1 MNPLIVPPERVRQL
15 QIIQAA
21 MGLGVV
27 IFAIVVFSMGSVLV
41 GAPDEP
47 DTEVIDILTVAHLA
61 TAISGYAAAAFLFNA
76 QLSRWNGAP
85 ETFFDVF
92 QTATIVRLALMEGA
106 ALFGLVVYLLAGQ
119 AGIEN
124 TSRTY
129 FVNAAS
135 VVIFIGFVILTFPT
149 PERIEAVYNEKAAR

>member
-1 MNPLIVPPERVRQL
+1 MNPSTIPPQRVRQL

-21 MGLGVV
+21 MGLGVM
-27 IFAIVVFSMGSVLV
+27 IFTIVVLSMGSALV
-41 GAPDEP
+41 DAPDEP
-47 DTEVIDILTVAHLA
+47 DSELIDILTVAHLA
-61 TAISGYAAAAFLFNA
+61 TAISGYVAAAFLFNV

-106 ALFGLVVYLLAGQ
+106 ALFGLVVCLLAGQ
-119 AGIEN
+119 AGIEY

-135 VVIFIGFVILTFPT
+135 AVIFIGFVVLTFPT
-149 PERIEAVYNEKAAR
+149 PERIETAYNEKAAR